1 MTPGYPEQFYNDLA
15 DAGVDRAHQLQPA
28 ALPVYRAWVTRIDEL
43 KDRYEKNSLIQSA
56 AFALRD
62 NGRDAEEAHFWIGV
76 FKESLDHA
84 PEELS
89 DGCWQLMDSIG
100 RVATEDNFDE
110 LASLTDDP
118 LCIQYMLPAYREY
131 FAKSTDP
138 RVPEVLRRLM
148 EPEEI
153 YDAGRI
159 MYGAQIAANRKLL
172 ELIPTAENLLVRL
185 RAYKPEGR
193 FDALEDALYRLY
205 RARYAQQVYAGG
217 KASVDI
223 PRVLADLIG
232 VDGQR
237 AAFAAYV
244 LGDLKAV
251 EALGRLRELTTSSN
265 VRLRREAKTA
275 VKKLEK
281 ASAS

>member
-1 MTPGYPEQFYNDLA
+1 MTPGYPEQFYDDLA

-28 ALPVYRAWVTRIDEL
+28 ALPVYRAWVKRIDEL
-43 KDRYEKNSLIQSA
+43 KDRYEKNSLIRSA

-100 RVATEDNFDE
+100 RVATEENFDE
-110 LASLTDDP
+110 MAALTEDP
-118 LCIQYMLPAYREY
+118 FYIQCMTPGYKTY
-131 FAKSTDP
+131 FARSKDP

-148 EPEEI
+148 EPEEV
-153 YDAGRI
+153 YDEGQI
-159 MYGAQIAANRKLL
+159 ILGARIAADRKFL
-172 ELIPTAENLLVRL
+172 ELIPNVERL
-185 RAYKPEGR
+185 RARLEAREPGGN
-193 FDALEDALYRLY
+193 FDTLDDALYRLY
-205 RARYAQQVYAGG
+205 RALYAQQVYAGG

-223 PRVLADLIG
+223 PRVLADLNG

-244 LGDLKAV
+244 LGDLKAAG
-251 EALGRLRELTTSSN
+251 ALGRLRELTTSSN
-265 VRLRREAKTA
+265 VQLRREAKTA

-281 ASAS
+281 VSA

>member
-28 ALPVYRAWVTRIDEL
+28 ALPVYRAWVKRIDEL
-43 KDRYEKNSLIQSA
+43 KDRYEKNSLIRSA

-100 RVATEDNFDE
+100 RVATEENFDE
-110 LASLTDDP
+110 MAALTEDP
-118 LCIQYMLPAYREY
+118 FYIQCMTPGYKTY
-131 FAKSTDP
+131 FARSKDP

-148 EPEEI
+148 EPEEV
-153 YDAGRI
+153 YDEGQI
-159 MYGAQIAANRKLL
+159 ILGARIAADRKFL
-172 ELIPTAENLLVRL
+172 ELIPTVERL
-185 RAYKPEGR
+185 RARLEAREPGGN
-193 FDALEDALYRLY
+193 FDTLDDALYRLY

-244 LGDLKAV
+244 LGDLKAAG
-251 EALGRLRELTTSSN
+251 ALGRLRELATSSN
-265 VRLRREAKTA
+265 VRLRREAKAA

-281 ASAS
+281 VSA